1 MTYKNIIINVTIFAL
16 LFLPMLAFSQA
27 SPSTGLTYE
36 CVSGSGATAV
46 YGNCTFQ
53 DLLRAVQN
61 FTNQLTIYVLA
72 FTVVPI
78 AYAGYLFMT
87 SGGNAGARSKAKD
100 MLVKVAIGI
109 FFMLSAWLIV
119 SLIANALLAPS
130 FQGVNPIRP

>member
-1 MTYKNIIINVTIFAL
+1 MTYRNIIINVTIFAL
-16 LFLPMLAFSQA
+16 LFLPMLAFSQGG
-27 SPSTGLTYE
+27 PTGLVYE
-36 CVSGSGATAV
+36 CYSGGV

-61 FTNQLTIYVLA
+61 FTNQLTVYVLA

-87 SGGNAGARSKAKD
+87 SGGNAGARSKAKE